1 MRASLLIF
9 GVIFLVLGGLF
20 YFVPMQQIRADTTT
34 TGGGTTDTR
43 TSSANITVPVE
54 WAYAFAIIGFILFIF
69 GLAIRSPVRV
79 RRVRDDSRR
88 DSYEKVVETRK
99 DVESDDGNKHKT
111 VIERKEKHR
120 GRRGDLD

>member
-69 GLAIRSPVRV
+69 GLAIPSPVRI

>member
-1 MRASLLIF
+1 MRASLIIF

-54 WAYAFAIIGFILFIF
+54 WAYAFAIIGFVLFIF
-69 GLAIRSPVRV
+69 GLAIPSPVRV
-79 RRVRDDSRR
+79 RRVRDGSRG

-111 VIERKEKHR
+111 VIERKEKHM
-120 GRRGDLD
+120 GRRGDID